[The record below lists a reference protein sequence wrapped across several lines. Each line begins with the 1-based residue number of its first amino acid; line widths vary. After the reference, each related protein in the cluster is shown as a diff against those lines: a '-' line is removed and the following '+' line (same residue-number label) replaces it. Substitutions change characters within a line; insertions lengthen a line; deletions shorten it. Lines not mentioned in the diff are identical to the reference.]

1 MFQLQRLDETFC
13 LCSRQIEDVIHH
25 WRSHRK
31 DTLSRFPP
39 HLVQKDE
46 RVSLSD
52 ARFVDLSV
60 ALGLRCSECF
70 VLLLEEQKSS
80 GRQQGE
86 SSHR

>member
-1 MFQLQRLDETFC
+1 MFQLLRLNETFWF
-13 LCSRQIEDVIHH
+13 CSRQIGDVSNH

-31 DTLSRFPP
+31 DALSWFP

-60 ALGLRCSECF
+60 ALGLCCSDYF

-80 GRQQGE
+80 GRQQEE